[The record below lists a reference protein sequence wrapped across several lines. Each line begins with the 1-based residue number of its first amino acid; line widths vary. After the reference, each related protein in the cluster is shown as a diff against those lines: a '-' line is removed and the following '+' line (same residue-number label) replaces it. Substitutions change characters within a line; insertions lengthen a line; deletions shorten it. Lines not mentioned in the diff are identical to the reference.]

1 MSKRSAQVANFNI
14 VFGDKE
20 QPMLDFFDKIIYPA
34 MNANIS
40 KVSDDNEYMFKNI
53 EISKNKEDVYVLKGI
68 LVKKTILEI
77 KSDLDEDGE
86 LIEKDEKYS
95 AAPYS
100 VFVVNLL
107 NHRMIFMPNQKGSPS
122 IANFRSTLKY
132 VIDKY
137 TNMQNKELDEEQKL
151 EYALVNVV
159 GIPSAKTMDELLG
172 NVKRINSLTLRFY
185 PLNGD
190 IDYTEAFGILTTDMR
205 KDVGCKNGEI
215 VFKSPKSIEGIKK
228 LLEKAAG
235 TINPILQVVTK
246 EGSKAKLKDYELS
259 EKYELDFEENV
270 DFETES
276 EQLVDK
282 MSSIAT
288 LTFTNS
294 EHDKIYKRN
303 EEKII
308 PFVKKR

>member
-1 MSKRSAQVANFNI
+1 
-14 VFGDKE
+14 
-20 QPMLDFFDKIIYPA
+20 
-34 MNANIS
+34 
-40 KVSDDNEYMFKNI
+40 
-53 EISKNKEDVYVLKGI
+53 
-68 LVKKTILEI
+68 
-77 KSDLDEDGE
+77 
-86 LIEKDEKYS
+86 
-95 AAPYS
+95 
-100 VFVVNLL
+100 
-107 NHRMIFMPNQKGSPS
+107 MIFMPNQKGSPS

>member
-282 MSSIAT
+282 MSSIAP

>member
-34 MNANIS
+34 MTANIS

-53 EISKNKEDVYVLKGI
+53 EISKNNEGIYVLKGI

-100 VFVVNLL
+100 AFVVNLL

-137 TNMQNKELDEEQKL
+137 TNMQNKELDKDHKL

-159 GIPSAKTMDELLG
+159 GIPSAKSMDELLR
-172 NVKRINSLTLRFY
+172 NVKKINALTLRFY

-190 IDYTEAFGILTTDMR
+190 IDYTEAFGIITTDMR

-215 VFKSPKSIEGIKK
+215 VFKSPKSIEGTKK

-235 TINPILQVVTK
+235 TINPILQVETK
-246 EGSKAKLKDYELS
+246 EGSKVKLKDYELS
-259 EKYELDFEENV
+259 EKYELDFEENI
-270 DFETES
+270 DFEKES

-282 MSSIAT
+282 MSLIET

-303 EEKII
+303 EGKII

>member
-68 LVKKTILEI
+68 LVKRTILEI

-100 VFVVNLL
+100 AFVVNLL

-172 NVKRINSLTLRFY
+172 NVKKINSLTLRFY

-246 EGSKAKLKDYELS
+246 DGSKAKLKDYELS

-270 DFETES
+270 DFKTES

-282 MSSIAT
+282 MSSIAS

>member
-20 QPMLDFFDKIIYPA
+20 QPMLDFFDKIIYPS

-100 VFVVNLL
+100 AFVVNLL

-137 TNMQNKELDEEQKL
+137 TNMQNKKLDEEHKL

-172 NVKRINSLTLRFY
+172 NVKKINSLTLRFY

-235 TINPILQVVTK
+235 TINPILQVVTQ

-303 EEKII
+303 EKKII

>member
-1 MSKRSAQVANFNI
+1 M
-14 VFGDKE
+14 
-20 QPMLDFFDKIIYPA
+20 
-34 MNANIS
+34 
-40 KVSDDNEYMFKNI
+40 
-53 EISKNKEDVYVLKGI
+53 
-68 LVKKTILEI
+68 EI

>member
-1 MSKRSAQVANFNI
+1 MSKKNAQVANFNI

-20 QPMLDFFDKIIYPA
+20 QPMLDFFDTIIYPA
-34 MNANIS
+34 MTSKIS
-40 KVSDDNEYMFKNI
+40 KVIDDNEYMFKNI
-53 EISKNKEDVYVLKGI
+53 EIIKNKEDVYVLKGI

-77 KSDLDEDGE
+77 KSDLDEEGE

-100 VFVVNLL
+100 AFVVNLL
-107 NHRMIFMPNQKGSPS
+107 NHRMIFMPNQKGSPT
-122 IANFRSTLKY
+122 IPNFRSTLKY
-132 VIDKY
+132 VIDAY
-137 TNMQNKELDEEQKL
+137 INMKNKKLNAEQKL

-159 GIPSAKTMDELLG
+159 GIPSAKTMDELLD
-172 NVKRINSLTLRFY
+172 NVKKINSLTLRFY

-215 VFKSPKSIEGIKK
+215 IFKSPKSIEGIKK

-259 EKYELDFEENV
+259 EKYELDFEEDT
-270 DFETES
+270 DFES
-276 EQLVDK
+276 EGIQLMDK
-282 MSSIAT
+282 MSSIET
-288 LTFTNS
+288 LTFTND
-294 EHDKIYKRN
+294 EHNMIYKRN

>member
-205 KDVGCKNGEI
+205 KDVVCCI
-215 VFKSPKSIEGIKK
+215 VDI
-228 LLEKAAG
+228 
-235 TINPILQVVTK
+235 
-246 EGSKAKLKDYELS
+246 
-259 EKYELDFEENV
+259 
-270 DFETES
+270 
-276 EQLVDK
+276 
-282 MSSIAT
+282 
-288 LTFTNS
+288 
-294 EHDKIYKRN
+294 
-303 EEKII
+303 
-308 PFVKKR
+308 

>member
-34 MNANIS
+34 MNVNIS